1 MIHQAIEL
9 RNPID
14 AFMQRELLQWNNQ
27 TKSTPRKQRTQPK
40 ISQDVLTVEDWS
52 ILTEYLA
59 ILQLLK
65 EASLRLEGRAQQG
78 NILH

>member
-1 MIHQAIEL
+1 MIHRAIEL

-40 ISQDVLTVEDWS
+40 ISQDVLTAEDWS

-65 EASLRLEGRAQQG
+65 EASLCLEGRAQQG